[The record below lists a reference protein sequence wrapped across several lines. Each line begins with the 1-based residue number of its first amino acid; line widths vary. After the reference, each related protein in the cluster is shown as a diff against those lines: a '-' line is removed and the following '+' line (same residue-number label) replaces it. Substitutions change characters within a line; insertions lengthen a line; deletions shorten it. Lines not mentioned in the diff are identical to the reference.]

1 MQTSGM
7 DVMDVQD
14 AVRPSPSLAQ
24 PLHSMVPT
32 SGSAAS
38 RAPRAPSHVAVVVIG
53 RNEGERL
60 RRCLASVVHLVDLVV
75 YVDSGSTDQSIEV
88 AQGLGVV
95 AVPLDMSVP
104 FTAARARNVGFAA
117 ALKIDPDIELVQFLD
132 GDTEVAQTWMG
143 KAAAFMAEHP
153 DAAAVFGR
161 RRERHPEASIYNQLC
176 DVEWSVPPG
185 TSKYCGGDVM
195 LRRSAFE
202 GVKGYT
208 DNLIAGEEPDLCVR
222 LRGKQWTIHCI
233 DAEMTLHDASM
244 LEFSQWW
251 RRTTRSGYAF
261 AQGAHMHGAA
271 PERHWV
277 RETWRIWIW
286 GLLLPLAAALLAVAV
301 HPALIGLL
309 AIYPLQIVRV
319 YFKYQGP
326 PNVRWIRAF
335 FYTLARFP
343 EMVGLV
349 RFHALRLLGRQAKI
363 IEYK

>member
-1 MQTSGM
+1 M
-7 DVMDVQD
+7 DVLDPVRPMSGRSRDVQTTTT
-14 AVRPSPSLAQ
+14 LF
-24 PLHSMVPT
+24 
-32 SGSAAS
+32 SAPPPAGH
-38 RAPRAPSHVAVVVIG
+38 APAHVAVVVIG

-60 RRCLASVVHLVDLVV
+60 KRCLTSVRELAHTVV
-75 YVDSGSTDQSIEV
+75 YVDSGSTDGSV
-88 AQGLGVV
+88 DAAQRLGAV
-95 AVPLDMSVP
+95 AVPLDLSVP

-117 ALKIDPDIELVQFLD
+117 VLELDPDVELVQFLD
-132 GDTEVAQTWMG
+132 GDTEVSASWIPR
-143 KAAAFMAEHP
+143 AARFMADNP

-185 TSKYCGGDVM
+185 VAKYCGGDVM
-195 LRRSAFE
+195 IRRDAFE
-202 GVKGYT
+202 GVDGYT
-208 DNLIAGEEPDLCVR
+208 DRLIAGEEPDLCVR
-222 LRGKQWTIHCI
+222 LRRNQWTIHCI

-244 LEFSQWW
+244 LAFGQWW
-251 RRTTRSGYAF
+251 RRTTRSGFAF

-286 GLLLPLAAALLAVAV
+286 GLLIPLAAVALSAVV
-301 HPALIGLL
+301 GPIGLSL
-309 AIYPLQIVRV
+309 LGIYPAQIVRV

-326 PNVRWIRAF
+326 SNVRWIRAI

-343 EMVGLV
+343 EMIGLAK
-349 RFHALRLLGRQAKI
+349 FHTLRLLGRQATI